1 MEGFIYVSNELRP
14 AFANDLKM
22 WREDKKVLKTNV
34 LIWVKRLDHKIL
46 DFFGPIVLDG
56 NSSKELLNQV
66 NDLLKEGRIYVT
78 KQTFETIPTTITN
91 TSYKT
96 FENAE

>member
-66 NDLLKEGRIYVT
+66 NDLLKEGRVYIT
-78 KQTFETIPTTITN
+78 KQ
-91 TSYKT
+91 S
-96 FENAE
+96 FENIPANIIESNYRTNDDI